1 MTDISA
7 FDGPVPEFP
16 EVHAPVRCFDRN
28 KCVVSQVKA
37 VVDVFFIPHAI
48 DFFFDVFYVVN

>member
-1 MTDISA
+1 MFII
-7 FDGPVPEFP
+7 FIPEFP

-28 KCVVSQVKA
+28 KCVASQVKA